1 MLINNDTYQRD
12 TLSERPIQQP
22 LNIVKLTINERW
34 CLIGM
39 SDAGMQINDNIDPNW
54 ANEVCK

>member
-1 MLINNDTYQRD
+1 MKKSFCYFNM
-12 TLSERPIQQP
+12 
-22 LNIVKLTINERW
+22 VKSTVNERW

-39 SDAGMQINDNIDPNW
+39 LDAGMQTNDDIDPNW